1 MPVIDL
7 HAHTKYSDGT
17 TTPAEVVHAYL
28 TRGVTMM
35 SVTDHDT
42 TEATE
47 QAKQKAQNAGIIFIN
62 GVEIN
67 TREHDHLHI
76 LGYNIDL
83 QNKHLQA
90 FLASN
95 REKRN
100 TRIKTIIAQLAQS
113 GVDITEDD
121 VFRLV
126 RNVASRAH
134 VADALKNK
142 GIVPT
147 RQEGFR
153 KYLIPGKAGYVP
165 SAGEGVLDVIKAIK
179 AAGGLAFIAH
189 PGIVKDCWDF
199 PKWVTAGLDG
209 IEVYYPSHSFDLR
222 QDLLMI
228 AKKYNLLVSAG
239 SDHHGSKSGRDNT
252 PGMDVPQ
259 EVVDNLKKAFGIQ

>member
-1 MPVIDL
+1 M
-7 HAHTKYSDGT
+7 HA
-17 TTPAEVVHAYL
+17 
-28 TRGVTMM
+28 
-35 SVTDHDT
+35 
-42 TEATE
+42 
-47 QAKQKAQNAGIIFIN
+47 QQKAQNAGIIFIN
-62 GVEIN
+62 GVEIS

-83 QNKHLQA
+83 QNKHLQD

-100 TRIKTIIAQLAQS
+100 TRIKTIISQLAQS
-113 GVDITEDD
+113 GVDITEED

-165 SAGEGVLDVIKAIK
+165 SAGEAALDVIQAIK

-199 PKWVTAGLDG
+199 PTGQLRAWTA
-209 IEVYYPSHSFDLR
+209 
-222 QDLLMI
+222 
-228 AKKYNLLVSAG
+228 
-239 SDHHGSKSGRDNT
+239 
-252 PGMDVPQ
+252 
-259 EVVDNLKKAFGIQ
+259 